1 MSNETALA
9 KSDELHPLVRVLTP
23 ALAMWLG
30 WGIRGQIGH
39 EPGAMIPG
47 SLAGLALALD
57 ASDPEIR
64 RRAGL
69 LGATGAMGM
78 SFGGTETYA
87 QTIGLT
93 QGTTRD
99 ETYWWGML
107 GLAIKGGAWI
117 GLAGTYLGMAAG
129 DRDYSPL
136 ELLGLTGAM
145 TALWH
150 LGVETINRP
159 HEPPDRMPR
168 WYFSG
173 GPAHSPPRPEVWA
186 GQWFALLGLLTYA
199 MLKGDRAA
207 AITGAYGILGGAAGF
222 SGSQAIQAWLHKK
235 SFVRGDGLW
244 RYLDVWKVM
253 ETTYGAIAGAY
264 LGAGMM
270 MAESVVSPLAPRK
283 PAPLWQAMLGRAAG
297 GFAVISHLL
306 DRPWTGPAMDQMI
319 IANAA
324 MANAFG
330 CEVSAWSETLP
341 LVHWYTTKNAIEYFH
356 TEADLDAIVP
366 AVKCWSGA
374 WAGVLSA
381 LSPVL
386 AHLERNG
393 SRVAAAVGLLLA
405 AWGQTKLSHVK
416 MLVDRQMFDIEHGK
430 LKPTPVTEIVKRVY
444 NGSKK
449 RHSGQFGTEA
459 AFTVAAVLLTGLVA
473 YALRKRA

>member
-1 MSNETALA
+1 MSSETALA
-9 KSDELHPLVRVLTP
+9 KSDEVHPLARVLTP
-23 ALAMWLG
+23 AVAMWLG

-39 EPGAMIPG
+39 ETGAMIPG
-47 SLAGLALALD
+47 ALAGLSLALE
-57 ASDPEIR
+57 ASEPEIR
-64 RRAGL
+64 RRSGL

-78 SFGGTETYA
+78 SFGGTETYG

-93 QGTTRD
+93 QGKTRD
-99 ETYWWGML
+99 ETYWWGLL

-136 ELLGLTGAM
+136 EILGLTGAM

-159 HEPPDRMPR
+159 HEPPDRLPR

-173 GPAHSPPRPEVWA
+173 EGNDPPRPEVWA
-186 GQWFALLGLLTYA
+186 GQWFALLGLLTYT

-222 SGSQAIQAWLHKK
+222 SGAQAIQAWMHKK
-235 SFVRGDGLW
+235 GISRRDGLW
-244 RYLDVWKVM
+244 RYLDAWKIM
-253 ETTYGAIAGAY
+253 ETSYGFIAGAY

-270 MAESVVSPLAPRK
+270 IAESVVSPLAPRK
-283 PAPLWQAMLGRAAG
+283 PTPLWQAMLGRAAG
-297 GFAVISHLL
+297 SFAIISHLL
-306 DRPWTGPAMDQMI
+306 DRPWTVAAMDQMI

-330 CEVSAWSETLP
+330 CEVCAWSETLP
-341 LVHWYTTKNAIEYFH
+341 LVHWYTAKNAIAYFR
-356 TEADLDAIVP
+356 TEANLDAIVP
-366 AVKCWSGA
+366 AFKCWSGVG
-374 WAGVLSA
+374 AGILAA
-381 LSPVL
+381 LSPAL
-386 AHLERNG
+386 AYLERNG
-393 SRVAAAVGLLLA
+393 SRVASAVGLLLA

-416 MLVDRQMFDIEHGK
+416 MLVDRQMFDIDDGK

-444 NGSKK
+444 DGSKK
-449 RHSGQFGTEA
+449 RRPGQFGTEA

-473 YALRKRA
+473 YALRKRE